1 MALYRKNCMTLF
13 VDINVIAT
21 YDINDINLEVDIN
34 VSLPLGTMLAL
45 QKANISAVGWCRKT
59 PVCPCMGHC
68 EPGSLGVVISLV
80 FENRENP

>member
-45 QKANISAVGWCRKT
+45 LTGLDY
-59 PVCPCMGHC
+59 P
-68 EPGSLGVVISLV
+68 
-80 FENRENP
+80 RE